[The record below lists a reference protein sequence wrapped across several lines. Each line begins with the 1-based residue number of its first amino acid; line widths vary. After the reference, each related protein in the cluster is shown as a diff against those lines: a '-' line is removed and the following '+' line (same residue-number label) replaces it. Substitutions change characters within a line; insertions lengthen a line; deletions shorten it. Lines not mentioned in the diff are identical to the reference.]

1 VLSKLGVAG
10 GRIDDC
16 AFIESAVDGGKKL
29 LRYVAIGLRATSSR
43 QLMDLILELDKRILA
58 NNGLT
63 PHRVVTRS

>member
-16 AFIESAVDGGKKL
+16 AFIESEVDGSKKL

-43 QLMDLILELDKRILA
+43 
-58 NNGLT
+58 
-63 PHRVVTRS
+63 